1 MKKIAVIVSLIFAF
15 VVVAGAQKKM
25 KPWTEWNE
33 KDAQKILNDSAW
45 GQTQTETS
53 TSELFYSPAN
63 RGGTGDVGQNAPG
76 QGGGAI
82 GEGQGAL
89 NQATSINYRI
99 RFLSAKPIRQAFARL
114 IVSKQPELKE
124 QLNQFVERDFGEWIV
139 VSVVFESR
147 DQRFTGPAM
156 QVFNSAVIGTLK
168 NNTYLELKG
177 GKRLFLEDY
186 KAPASDGLGAK
197 FIFKRAV
204 DGQPFIKP
212 DSGEVRFYSE
222 VARNIKLNMRF
233 KVTEMIYEGKLEY

>member
-1 MKKIAVIVSLIFAF
+1 MKKIAVIVSLVFTLG
-15 VVVAGAQKKM
+15 VVAGAQKKL

-33 KDAQKILNDSAW
+33 KDAQKVLNDSAW

-63 RGGTGDVGQNAPG
+63 RGAGDVGQNAPG

-99 RFLSAKPIRQAFARL
+99 RFLSAKPIRQAFAR
-114 IVSKQPELKE
+114 IIGGKQPELKE
-124 QLNQFVERDFGEWIV
+124 QLNQFVERDFSEWIV

-156 QVFNSAVIGTLK
+156 QAFNSAITSTLK

-186 KAPASDGLGAK
+186 KAPANDGLGAK

-204 DGQPFIKP
+204 DGQPFIRP
-212 DSGEVRFYSE
+212 ESGEVRFYSE

-233 KVTEMIYEGKLEY
+233 KVADMMYEGKLEY

>member
-1 MKKIAVIVSLIFAF
+1 MKKIVALLLFVFALA
-15 VVVAGAQKKM
+15 VVAGAQKKM

-63 RGGTGDVGQNAPG
+63 RGAGADTGQAS
-76 QGGGAI
+76 GGAI

-114 IVSKQPELKE
+114 IGSKQPELKE
-124 QLNQFVERDFGEWIV
+124 QLNQFVERDFSEWIV
-139 VSVVFESR
+139 VSVVFESG

-156 QVFNSAVIGTLK
+156 QAFNSAITSTLK

-204 DGQPFIKP
+204 DGEPFIKP

-222 VARNIKLNMRF
+222 VAKNIKLNMRF
-233 KVTEMIYEGKLEY
+233 KVSDMMYDGKLEY